1 MKQRGNTLPVKL
13 PSRDRPAC
21 RWAKAFFGS
30 VVAFTSVVRAEP
42 LDAPLAAT
50 ELEWWQSA
58 FFLALVV
65 MLAAGVAGFFIWRGR
80 NRVMMQERERLNQ
93 ARELALERSSAA
105 QAREAKEAA
114 DAANRAKGEFLATM
128 SHEIRTPLNG
138 VIGSAELM
146 LDTPLNSQ
154 QREYMTTVRA
164 SAEALLAIINDILD
178 FSKIDE
184 GKVVLE
190 HTLFDLRQPVIE
202 VLKIASARL
211 GDRELELVLDLGPD
225 VPSAVYGDSARL
237 RQVLLNLVSNALKFT
252 SKGHV
257 VVRVSRLA
265 ASSDNNR
272 TWLRFSVADTGIG
285 IPGEVRVRLFQ
296 KFTQADASTTRKFG
310 GTGLGLAISQRLI
323 ALMGGDIGLESEL
336 GQGSTFWFT
345 VPLQVD
351 QLPVPPPPGPQL
363 RILVVD
369 DLPVAGAAIKGLLSS
384 TGISCE
390 EAYSAPDALAQL
402 RAAAAAH
409 EPFDLVLVDHS
420 LAEEGAGDFVKN
432 VRAVPELK
440 TVKMILLLPANHRRE
455 SSSPFPSEFTG
466 LVVKPI
472 VHPDQVLEAL
482 RDGPAGAQL
491 EVAVNGDQPKACRR
505 GLRVLVAEDNSVNRV
520 VVGGML
526 KKIGCV
532 VEFAENGAEAV
543 AKTRLNAYDLIFMDC
558 LMPEMDGWTATLE
571 IRRRDSRTPV
581 VAITANA
588 TSDDRSRCMQVGM
601 NDYLSK
607 PLRIA
612 ELTRVLERWVG

>member
-1 MKQRGNTLPVKL
+1 MTGRWSKYVFLLTLARVALAQGAEPEATGGAVPQDDL
-13 PSRDRPAC
+13 STPSVLIAIGLLAAVGAAGLIWRNHH
-21 RWAKAFFGS
+21 
-30 VVAFTSVVRAEP
+30 RAE
-42 LDAPLAAT
+42 
-50 ELEWWQSA
+50 
-58 FFLALVV
+58 
-65 MLAAGVAGFFIWRGR
+65 MR
-80 NRVMMQERERLNQ
+80 ERERATQ
-93 ARELALERSSAA
+93 ARELALERSAAA

-178 FSKIDE
+178 FSKIEE

-211 GDRELELVLDLGPD
+211 EDRELELILDLGPD

-252 SKGHV
+252 TKGYV
-257 VVRVSRLA
+257 LVRVSRLTTSADA
-265 ASSDNNR
+265 AR
-272 TWLRFSVADTGIG
+272 TWLRFSVVDTGIG
-285 IPGEVRVRLFQ
+285 IPAEVRTRLFQ

-323 ALMGGDIGLESEL
+323 ALMGGEIGIESEL
-336 GQGSTFWFT
+336 GEGSTFWFT
-345 VPLQVD
+345 VPLQMD
-351 QLPVPPPPGPQL
+351 QMPAPPAMGPAI
-363 RILVVD
+363 RVLVAD
-369 DLPVAGAAIKGLLSS
+369 DLPPAGAAMKGILGSV
-384 TGISCE
+384 GMACE
-390 EAYSAPDALAQL
+390 VAATAEDALTQL
-402 RAAAAAH
+402 RAAAVTNN
-409 EPFDLVLVDHS
+409 PFGLVLVDHS
-420 LAEEGAGDFVKN
+420 LAGMAEGNFVKK
-432 VRAVPELK
+432 VRAVPELNTLK
-440 TVKMILLLPANHRRE
+440 LILLLPANHRRE
-455 SSSPFPSEFTG
+455 SSSPFPSEFSG
-466 LVVKPI
+466 LVVKP
-472 VHPDQVLEAL
+472 VLHPDQILEAL
-482 RDGPAGAQL
+482 HEGPISVANAGTA
-491 EVAVNGDQPKACRR
+491 DQPKACRR

-520 VVGGML
+520 VVGAML

-532 VEFAENGAEAV
+532 VDFAENGAEAV
-543 AKTRLNAYDLIFMDC
+543 AKAKLGPYDMIFMDC

-588 TSDDRSRCMQVGM
+588 TSDDRSRCMKVGM

-612 ELTRVLERWVG
+612 ELSRVLERWAG

>member
-1 MKQRGNTLPVKL
+1 MNFLGNNHRVC
-13 PSRDRPAC
+13 A
-21 RWAKAFFGS
+21 WAKWGYLIVLLRSTLAQ
-30 VVAFTSVVRAEP
+30 
-42 LDAPLAAT
+42 AAT
-50 ELEWWQSA
+50 GDAAGSLSGTPVL
-58 FFLALVV
+58 FVVIGLAS
-65 MLAAGVAGFFIWRGR
+65 AGVAGFLIWRNHHR
-80 NRVMMQERERLNQ
+80 ALLRELERETQ
-93 ARELALERSSAA
+93 ARELALERTSAA

-178 FSKIDE
+178 FSKIEE

-190 HTLFDLRQPVIE
+190 HTLFELRQPVIE

-211 GDRELELVLDLGPD
+211 EDRQIELILDLSPD
-225 VPSAVYGDSARL
+225 VPSAVYGDPARL

-252 SKGHV
+252 TKGHV
-257 VVRVSRLA
+257 LVRVSRLA
-265 ASSDNNR
+265 TQSESDPAR
-272 TWLRFSVADTGIG
+272 TWLRFSVTDTGIG
-285 IPGEVRVRLFQ
+285 IPAEVRVRLFQ

-323 ALMGGDIGLESEL
+323 ALMGGEIGIESDP
-336 GQGSTFWFT
+336 GAGSTFWFT
-345 VPLQVD
+345 APMQVD
-351 QLPVPPPPGPQL
+351 QLPTLPTPGPAI
-363 RILVVD
+363 RVLVVD
-369 DLPVAGAAIKGLLSS
+369 DLAAAGNAMKGVLATVGMLCEVAVTAD
-384 TGISCE
+384 
-390 EAYSAPDALAQL
+390 DALVQL
-402 RAAAAAH
+402 RAAAAAGQ
-409 EPFDLVLVDHS
+409 PFGLVLVDHS
-420 LAEEGAGDFVKN
+420 LAESSEGNFIKN
-432 VRAVPELK
+432 LRAIPELRAVKL
-440 TVKMILLLPANHRRE
+440 ILLLPANHRRE
-455 SSSPFPSEFTG
+455 SSSPFPSEFVG
-466 LVVKPI
+466 LVVKPV
-472 VHPDQVLEAL
+472 VHPDQILEAL
-482 RDGPAGAQL
+482 HDGPL
-491 EVAVNGDQPKACRR
+491 ELAADAAAADQPKACRR

-543 AKTRLNAYDLIFMDC
+543 AKAKLQPYDLIFMDC
-558 LMPEMDGWTATLE
+558 LMPEMDGWSATLE

-588 TSDDRSRCMQVGM
+588 TSEDRSRCMKVGM

-612 ELTRVLERWVG
+612 ELSRVLERWAG

>member
-1 MKQRGNTLPVKL
+1 VLIAIGL
-13 PSRDRPAC
+13 
-21 RWAKAFFGS
+21 
-30 VVAFTSVVRAEP
+30 
-42 LDAPLAAT
+42 LAAAGAG
-50 ELEWWQSA
+50 S
-58 FFLALVV
+58 LV
-65 MLAAGVAGFFIWRGR
+65 WR
-80 NRVMMQERERLNQ
+80 NHHRVQLRERERANQ

-178 FSKIDE
+178 FSKIEE

-190 HTLFDLRQPVIE
+190 HALFDLRQPVIE

-211 GDRELELVLDLGPD
+211 EDRELELILDLGPD

-252 SKGHV
+252 TKGHV
-257 VVRVSRLA
+257 LVRVSRLA
-265 ASSDNNR
+265 NNAEGSR
-272 TWLRFSVADTGIG
+272 TWLRFAVVDTGIG
-285 IPGEVRVRLFQ
+285 IPAEVRVRLFQ

-323 ALMGGDIGLESEL
+323 ALMGGEIGIESEL
-336 GQGSTFWFT
+336 GEGSTFWFT
-345 VPLQVD
+345 VPLQID
-351 QLPVPPPPGPQL
+351 QMPTPPASGPAI
-363 RILVVD
+363 RVLVAD
-369 DLPVAGAAIKGLLSS
+369 DLLPAATAMQGLLGSV
-384 TGISCE
+384 GMSCE
-390 EAYSAPDALAQL
+390 VASTAEDALTQL
-402 RAAAAAH
+402 RAAALTTR
-409 EPFDLVLVDHS
+409 PFGLVLVDHS
-420 LAEEGAGDFVKN
+420 LATLADGNFVKK
-432 VRAVPELK
+432 VRAVPELSALK
-440 TVKMILLLPANHRRE
+440 LILLLPANHRRE
-455 SSSPFPSEFTG
+455 SSSPFPSEFSG
-466 LVVKPI
+466 LVVKPV
-472 VHPDQVLEAL
+472 VHPDQILEAL
-482 RDGPAGAQL
+482 HEGPLSVDSIAGA
-491 EVAVNGDQPKACRR
+491 ADQPKVCRR
-505 GLRVLVAEDNSVNRV
+505 GLHVLVAEDNSVNRV
-520 VVGGML
+520 VVGAML
-526 KKIGCV
+526 KKIGCIV
-532 VEFAENGAEAV
+532 DFAENGAEAV
-543 AKTRLNAYDLIFMDC
+543 AKAKLKAYDLIFMDC

-612 ELTRVLERWVG
+612 ELSRVLERWAG

>member
-1 MKQRGNTLPVKL
+1 MIPFRNGIP
-13 PSRDRPAC
+13 DRALVTFASVALLC
-21 RWAKAFFGS
+21 AKG
-30 VVAFTSVVRAEP
+30 
-42 LDAPLAAT
+42 LKAASG
-50 ELEWWQSA
+50 EGLVPPDRLVWWQSSSVVFSIGLLSA
-58 FFLALVV
+58 GAAALY
-65 MLAAGVAGFFIWRGR
+65 LWRGHQ
-80 NRVMMQERERLNQ
+80 RVLAQERERLVQ

-114 DAANRAKGEFLATM
+114 DSANRAKGEFLATM

-146 LDTPLNSQ
+146 LDTPLNTQ

-190 HTLFDLRQPVIE
+190 HALFDLRQPVIE

-211 GDRELELVLDLGPD
+211 DDREIELVLDLGPD
-225 VPSAVYGDSARL
+225 VPTAVYGDAARL

-252 SKGHV
+252 TKGHV
-257 VVRVSRLA
+257 LVRVSRLA
-265 ASSDNNR
+265 ASTDTTR
-272 TWLRFSVADTGIG
+272 AWLRFTVTDSGIG
-285 IPGEVRVRLFQ
+285 IPAEVRVRLFQ

-323 ALMGGDIGLESEL
+323 ALMGGEIGLDSVP
-336 GQGSTFWFT
+336 GSGSTFWFT
-345 VPLQVD
+345 VPVQLD
-351 QLPVPPPPGPQL
+351 QAVLSAASGPGIRVL
-363 RILVVD
+363 IAD
-369 DLPVAGAAIKGLLSS
+369 DLPLAAAAQKGLLESV
-384 TGISCE
+384 GMGCE
-390 EAYSAPDALAQL
+390 VATSGADALAQL
-402 RAAAAAH
+402 RAAASAS
-409 EPFDLVLVDHS
+409 EPFEVALIDHS
-420 LAEEGAGDFVKN
+420 LVAASEGDFVKT
-432 VRAVPELK
+432 VRAIPELRAL
-440 TVKMILLLPANHRRE
+440 KMILLLPANHRRE
-455 SSSPFPSEFTG
+455 SASPFPSEFIG
-466 LVVKPI
+466 LVVKPLLNA
-472 VHPDQVLEAL
+472 DQVLDAL
-482 RDGPAGAQL
+482 NGGSS
-491 EVAVNGDQPKACRR
+491 ESGTGVAPTGDQPVCRR
-505 GLRVLVAEDNSVNRV
+505 GLHVLVAEDNSVNRV

-558 LMPEMDGWTATLE
+558 LMPQMDGWTATLE

-588 TSDDRSRCMQVGM
+588 TSEDRSRCMQVGM

-607 PLRIA
+607 PLRMA
-612 ELTRVLERWVG
+612 ELSRVLFRWVG

>member
-1 MKQRGNTLPVKL
+1 MIPSSNHSSVRWTMGASGGLTFLPATLSSSVFAEL
-13 PSRDRPAC
+13 APAI
-21 RWAKAFFGS
+21 
-30 VVAFTSVVRAEP
+30 AEP
-42 LDAPLAAT
+42 V
-50 ELEWWQSA
+50 WWQSPM
-58 FFLALVV
+58 FLLV
-65 MLAAGVAGFFIWRGR
+65 AGVTVIALTGLLIWRGHH
-80 NRVMMQERERLNQ
+80 RVLTRERERLNQ
-93 ARELALERSSAA
+93 ARELALERSMAA

-190 HTLFDLRQPVIE
+190 HALFDLRQPVIE

-211 GDRELELVLDLGPD
+211 EERQIELVLDLGPD
-225 VPSAVYGDSARL
+225 VPTAVYGDSARL

-252 SKGHV
+252 TKGHV
-257 VVRVSRLA
+257 LLRVTRLA
-265 ASSDNNR
+265 PSPDSTRA
-272 TWLRFSVADTGIG
+272 WLRLAITDTGIG
-285 IPGEVRVRLFQ
+285 IPAEVRVRLFQ

-323 ALMGGDIGLESEL
+323 ALMGGEIGLESEP

-351 QLPVPPPPGPQL
+351 QVITPPSVGPA
-363 RILVVD
+363 IKALVVD
-369 DLPVAGAAIKGLLSS
+369 HLPVVATAAQRLLESAGMTCESAGTAAEALTKLKAAAIG
-384 TGISCE
+384 GV
-390 EAYSAPDALAQL
+390 
-402 RAAAAAH
+402 
-409 EPFDLVLVDHS
+409 PFAFVLVDHS
-420 LAEEGAGDFVKN
+420 LVNGPDGDFVK
-432 VRAVPELK
+432 AVKATAELRGLK
-440 TVKMILLLPANHRRE
+440 LVLFLPANHRRE
-455 SSSPFPSEFTG
+455 SSSPFPTEYSG
-466 LVVKPI
+466 MVVKPL
-472 VHPDQVLEAL
+472 VHPDQLVEALHDGPLEAR
-482 RDGPAGAQL
+482 RDPLAA
-491 EVAVNGDQPKACRR
+491 NQPKPCRQ

-526 KKIGCV
+526 KKIGCI

-571 IRRRDSRTPV
+571 IRRRDSRTPI

-588 TSDDRSRCMQVGM
+588 TADDRTHCMKVGM

-612 ELTRVLERWVG
+612 ELARVLERWVG

>member
-1 MKQRGNTLPVKL
+1 MWL
-13 PSRDRPAC
+13 
-21 RWAKAFFGS
+21 AFSAALQGQPLEVRS
-30 VVAFTSVVRAEP
+30 TVA
-42 LDAPLAAT
+42 
-50 ELEWWQSA
+50 ELGWWQTPL
-58 FFLALVV
+58 FL
-65 MLAAGVAGFFIWRGR
+65 LAAGVTVLALIGLLIWRGHH
-80 NRVMMQERERLNQ
+80 RVLHRERERLNQ
-93 ARELALERSSAA
+93 ARELALERTLAA

-190 HTLFDLRQPVIE
+190 HALFELRQPVVE

-211 GDRELELVLDLGPD
+211 EDRDIELVLDVGAD
-225 VPSAVYGDSARL
+225 VPNAVYGDAARL

-252 SKGHV
+252 LKGHV
-257 VVRVSRLA
+257 VLRVSQLA
-265 ASSDNNR
+265 PSADATR
-272 TWLRFSVADTGIG
+272 TWLRFAVTDTGIG
-285 IPGEVRVRLFQ
+285 IPAEVRVRLFQ

-323 ALMGGDIGLESEL
+323 TLMGGEIGLESEPGL
-336 GQGSTFWFT
+336 GSTFWFT
-345 VPLQVD
+345 APLQVD
-351 QLPVPPPPGPQL
+351 QVLTPPASGPV
-363 RILVVD
+363 IKALVAD
-369 DLPVAGAAIKGLLSS
+369 DLPVVGAAAKGLLESA
-384 TGISCE
+384 GMSCE
-390 EAYSAPDALAQL
+390 VATTATEAIEKL
-402 RAAAAAH
+402 RAAAVAGKHFGFA
-409 EPFDLVLVDHS
+409 LLDHS
-420 LAEEGAGDFVKN
+420 LVYGGENDLVKQI
-432 VRAVPELK
+432 RSVPELRALK
-440 TVKMILLLPANHRRE
+440 LLLLLPANHRRE
-455 SSSPFPSEFTG
+455 SSSPFPTEFNG
-466 LVVKPI
+466 MVVKPL

-482 RDGPAGAQL
+482 HDGPL
-491 EVAVNGDQPKACRR
+491 EARRDPTAAVQPKPCRQ

-526 KKIGCV
+526 RKIGCI

-543 AKTRLNAYDLIFMDC
+543 AKARLSAYDLIFMDC

-571 IRRRDSRTPV
+571 IRRRDSRTPI

-588 TSDDRSRCMQVGM
+588 TADDRSHCMKVGM

-612 ELTRVLERWVG
+612 ELVRVLERWVG